1 MKAACMM
8 ILGMFCANQMV
19 GQRSIEKIWETDTM
33 SIHSPE
39 SVLFDPA
46 SGSLYV
52 SNMATGNVC
61 QLTLDGKVSNPQWIT
76 GLSAN
81 KGSAIYNG
89 HYYTAETNTIAVID
103 TKTKAIVQRILVDG
117 AGMLNDVAMNA
128 NGVLYVSDTRN
139 GKVYRIIKDRPEI
152 YLENIPGANGLLLLN
167 DDLYVLSATSV
178 LKIDTK
184 KTVTTVA
191 DGFESGLDGIVD
203 IGNNEFILSNYKGIL
218 YYLAADGKSQVLS
231 DTRKEKI
238 AYNDISYNKPDK
250 ILYVPSFTTNKILAY
265 RVK

>member
-1 MKAACMM
+1 
-8 ILGMFCANQMV
+8 
-19 GQRSIEKIWETDTM
+19 
-33 SIHSPE
+33 
-39 SVLFDPA
+39 
-46 SGSLYV
+46 
-52 SNMATGNVC
+52 
-61 QLTLDGKVSNPQWIT
+61 
-76 GLSAN
+76 
-81 KGSAIYNG
+81 
-89 HYYTAETNTIAVID
+89 
-103 TKTKAIVQRILVDG
+103 
-117 AGMLNDVAMNA
+117 VAMDA